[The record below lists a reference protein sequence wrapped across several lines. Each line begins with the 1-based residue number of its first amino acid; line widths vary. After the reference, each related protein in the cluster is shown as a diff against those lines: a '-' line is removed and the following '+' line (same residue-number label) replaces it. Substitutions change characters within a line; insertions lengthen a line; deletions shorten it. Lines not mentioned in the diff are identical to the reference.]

1 MFSKIKNNSINQ
13 SINYPIRTLIISICC
28 TLFVFWGFKNFKV
41 DDDLVKTF
49 PQNMESKLIWD
60 DIQEQFGQTEFIF
73 VAFGEPGHD
82 ILKDKWAVAQSQF
95 FTDAILQIMP
105 DKVDKVISL
114 STYNKIDGDSI
125 EIDIGLLQDENFI
138 GTFSN
143 DLITTKKLD
152 NIRTYL
158 DNNPEQKKR
167 LISSNNDYLNIAIR
181 PIDDSS
187 FSDIVFEVKD
197 LAYKHLGNYDIH
209 FAGQPYLA
217 GETPALIKKDV
228 STLMLI
234 GIIIMF
240 IILFL
245 NLRSFYAVF
254 IIILTILS
262 SFSAML
268 GFMGWMRYLTGSNYF
283 DFTMMNTSMPI
294 ILLTI
299 ANSDG
304 VHIVS
309 RFFRELRIS
318 KDKKTALQSTM
329 GNLTQPIFLTS
340 VTTSA
345 AFITMIASPLEYMVG
360 YSFGIAFGVMWALF
374 LSCTMLPSLI
384 SLKNWALNSRA
395 IANESSLERFT
406 AYLGQ
411 LVTSKPRIVLFGGL
425 FVVFISMI
433 GIWFVNVEVNVIK
446 FYKKGNPIRES
457 TVFIDENFTGT
468 MNLSIKL
475 ENEFTDSDGY
485 PDYDNY
491 LKVYNLQKFLEE
503 NNQISTTFSFI
514 DVLGDAHKA
523 YMDTESD
530 FIPDEDTLDGIY
542 RFLGSSSD
550 DIRNDLISLLGT
562 DYERDLSYLDKFLV
576 TAMIKTISTAEIQ
589 ALIEETENYIEQ
601 NFIILTNYNG
611 VWNLGEQFIDTNE
624 NGLYDQAE
632 EFIDTNE
639 NGFYDQTEKFTDIN
653 KNDIWDDKEEFSDY
667 QKKIQ
672 ISGLSVFINDFV
684 NIIVKSSIT
693 SILLSIIIIL
703 FITGLF
709 FRSIKWGMLSI
720 VPLVSAVILN
730 FGLMGIFGVDLN
742 HMTALLSAVIIGVG
756 VDFSIHYISD
766 YRRNLINNVDVD
778 KINLKTAQDV
788 GYPVLLDVVSNMG
801 FIALLFSILIP
812 LNHMGGL
819 MVFAMISTSF
829 GTLTVLAGLIQIL
842 KVKKV

>member
-28 TLFVFWGFKNFKV
+28 TLFIFWGFKNFKV

-95 FTDAILQIMP
+95 FTDAILQNLP

-138 GTFSN
+138 ETFSN
-143 DLITTKKLD
+143 DLITAKKLD

-197 LAYKHLGNYDIH
+197 LADKHLGNYHIH

-234 GIIIMF
+234 GIVIMF

-262 SFSAML
+262 SFLAML

-318 KDKKTALQSTM
+318 KDKKTALQLTM
-329 GNLTQPIFLTS
+329 GSLTQPIFLTS

-345 AFITMIASPLEYMVG
+345 AFITMIASPLEYMIG

-395 IANESSLERFT
+395 IANESLLEHFT

-411 LVTSKPRIVLFGGL
+411 LVTSKPRTVLFGGL

-457 TVFIDENFTGT
+457 TVFVDENFTGT
-468 MNLSIKL
+468 MNLSITL

-485 PDYDNY
+485 PNYDNY
-491 LKVYNLQKFLEE
+491 LKAYNLQKFLEK
-503 NNQISTTFSFI
+503 NNQISMTFSFI
-514 DVLGDAHKA
+514 DVLGQAHKA

-542 RFLGSSSD
+542 QFLGPSAN
-550 DIRNDLISLLGT
+550 DIRDDLISLLGEG
-562 DYERDLSYLDKFLV
+562 YERDLSYLDKFLV

-589 ALIEETENYIEQ
+589 VLIEETENYI
-601 NFIILTNYNG
+601 
-611 VWNLGEQFIDTNE
+611 
-624 NGLYDQAE
+624 
-632 EFIDTNE
+632 
-639 NGFYDQTEKFTDIN
+639 N
-653 KNDIWDDKEEFSDY
+653 KNFNSEKSNT
-667 QKKIQ
+667 Q

-684 NIIVKSSIT
+684 NIIVQSSIT
-693 SILLSIIIIL
+693 SILLSIILIL

-720 VPLVSAVILN
+720 VPLASAVILN

-766 YRRNLINNVDVD
+766 YRRNLINKVEVN

-801 FIALLFSILIP
+801 FVALLFSILIP

-829 GTLTVLAGLIQIL
+829 GTLTVLASLIQIL

>member
-1 MFSKIKNNSINQ
+1 MFSKIKNNLINQ
-13 SINYPIRTLIISICC
+13 SLNSPIRTLIISILC
-28 TLFVFWGFKNFKV
+28 TLFIFLGFKNFKV

-60 DIQEQFGQTEFIF
+60 DIQEEFGQTEFIF
-73 VAFGEPGHD
+73 VAFGKPGYN
-82 ILKDKWAVAQSQF
+82 ILNDKWAIAQSQF
-95 FTDAILQIMP
+95 FTDAILSEIS

-114 STYNKIDGDSI
+114 STYNKIDGNNDFL
-125 EIDIGLLQDENFI
+125 DIGLLQDEDFI
-138 GTFSN
+138 KNFSN
-143 DLITTKKLD
+143 DEITLKSLD
-152 NIRTYL
+152 YIRTYL
-158 DNNPEQKKR
+158 SDNPEQKKR

-187 FSDIVFEVKD
+187 FSEIVLQVKD
-197 LAYKHLGNYDIH
+197 LADQYLGDYDIH

-217 GETPALIKKDV
+217 GETPGLIKKDV

-245 NLRSFYAVF
+245 NLRSLYAVL
-254 IIILTILS
+254 IIILTILC
-262 SFSAML
+262 SFLAML

-318 KDKKTALQSTM
+318 KDKKVALQLTM
-329 GNLTQPIFLTS
+329 SSLTQPIFLTS
-340 VTTSA
+340 ITTSA
-345 AFITMIASPLEYMVG
+345 AFITMIYSPLEYMIG
-360 YSFGIAFGVMWALF
+360 YSLGIAFGVMWALF

-384 SLKNWALNSRA
+384 SIKNWGLNSRA
-395 IANESSLERFT
+395 IANENLLERFT
-406 AYLGQ
+406 AFLGRF
-411 LVTSKPRIVLFGGL
+411 VVSKPNIVLFGGL
-425 FVVFISMI
+425 FVVFGSMI

-446 FYKKGNPIRES
+446 FYKQGNPIRES
-457 TVFIDENFTGT
+457 TVFVDDNFTGT

-475 ENEFTDSDGY
+475 ETEITDNEGI
-485 PDYDNY
+485 PNYDNY
-491 LKVYNLQKFLEE
+491 LKLYKLQQFLES
-503 NNQISTTFSFI
+503 NDQISMTFSFADI
-514 DVLGDAHKA
+514 LGQSYKA
-523 YMDTESD
+523 YTNSD
-530 FIPDEDTLDGIY
+530 SEFIPSPEELTGTYTMLDYSDKSEIED
-542 RFLGSSSD
+542 
-550 DIRNDLISLLGT
+550 DLISLLGENY
-562 DYERDLSYLDKFLV
+562 DDADVGFGDLDKLLV

-589 ALIEETENYIEQ
+589 TLIQETENYIDEHF
-601 NFIILTNYNG
+601 NS
-611 VWNLGEQFIDTNE
+611 
-624 NGLYDQAE
+624 E
-632 EFIDTNE
+632 ESNIE
-639 NGFYDQTEKFTDIN
+639 
-653 KNDIWDDKEEFSDY
+653 
-667 QKKIQ
+667 

-684 NIIVKSSIT
+684 NIIVQSSIT
-693 SILLSIIIIL
+693 SILLSIILIL

-709 FRSIKWGMLSI
+709 FRSVKWGLLSI
-720 VPLVSAVILN
+720 VPLTSAVILN

-766 YRRNLINNVDVD
+766 YRRNLINKVDVD

-829 GTLTVLAGLIQIL
+829 GTLTVLASLIQIL

>member
-1 MFSKIKNNSINQ
+1 MFSKVKNNLIKQ
-13 SINYPIRTLIISICC
+13 SLNFPIRTLLLSICC
-28 TLFVFWGFKNFKV
+28 TLFIFLGFQNFKI

-60 DIQEQFGQTEFIF
+60 DIQEEFGQTEFVF
-73 VAFGEPGHD
+73 VAFGKPGFD

-95 FTDAILQIMP
+95 FTDAILSEMS
-105 DKVDKVISL
+105 DKIDKVISL
-114 STYNKIDGDSI
+114 STYNKIDGDNQFL
-125 EIDIGLLQDENFI
+125 DIGLLQDENFI
-138 GTFSN
+138 QNFSN
-143 DLITTKKLD
+143 DQIIKKNLND
-152 NIRTYL
+152 IRVYL

-167 LISSNNDYLNIAIR
+167 LISNNNDYLNIAIR

-187 FSDIVFEVKD
+187 FSDIVLQVKD
-197 LAYKHLGNYDIH
+197 LAFEHLGDYDIH

-217 GETPALIKKDV
+217 GETPSLIKKDV

-245 NLRSFYAVF
+245 NLRSIYAVF
-254 IIILTILS
+254 IILITIIS
-262 SFSAML
+262 SFLAML

-309 RFFRELRIS
+309 RFFRELRVS
-318 KDKKTALQSTM
+318 KDKKTALQLTM
-329 GNLTQPIFLTS
+329 GSLTQPIFLTS

-345 AFITMIASPLEYMVG
+345 AFITMIASPLEYMIG

-384 SLKNWALNSRA
+384 AMKSWALNSKA
-395 IANESSLERFT
+395 IANESLLERFT
-406 AYLGQ
+406 AYLGK

-433 GIWFVNVEVNVIK
+433 GVWLVNVEVNVIK

-457 TVFIDENFTGT
+457 TVFVDDNFTGT

-475 ENEFTDSDGY
+475 ETNITDDEGI
-485 PDYDNY
+485 PDYDTY
-491 LKVYNLQKFLEE
+491 LKIYKLQEFLES
-503 NNQISTTFSFI
+503 NHQISMTFSFL
-514 DVLGDAHKA
+514 DVLGQSYKA
-523 YMDTESD
+523 YMNSESE
-530 FIPDEDTLDGIY
+530 FIPNQEALEGTYTMLSISDKTDIEDDLVALLGENYDED
-542 RFLGSSSD
+542 F
-550 DIRNDLISLLGT
+550 
-562 DYERDLSYLDKFLV
+562 YELNQLLV

-589 ALIEETENYIEQ
+589 ALIVETENYIDKYF
-601 NFIILTNYNG
+601 NH
-611 VWNLGEQFIDTNE
+611 
-624 NGLYDQAE
+624 
-632 EFIDTNE
+632 
-639 NGFYDQTEKFTDIN
+639 N
-653 KNDIWDDKEEFSDY
+653 KSNV
-667 QKKIQ
+667 Q

-693 SILLSIIIIL
+693 SILLSIVLIL

-720 VPLVSAVILN
+720 VPLTSAVILN

-766 YRRNLINNVDVD
+766 YRRNLINKVEVD
-778 KINLKTAQDV
+778 KINLKTSQDV

-829 GTLTVLAGLIQIL
+829 GTLTVLASLIQIL
-842 KVKKV
+842 KIKKV

>member
-1 MFSKIKNNSINQ
+1 MFSKIKNNLINQ
-13 SINYPIRTLIISICC
+13 SLNCPIRTLIISICC

-60 DIQEQFGQTEFIF
+60 DIQEEFGQTEFIF
-73 VAFGEPGHD
+73 VAFGKPGHN
-82 ILKDKWAVAQSQF
+82 ILKDKWAVAQNQF
-95 FTDAILQIMP
+95 FTHAIEEEI
-105 DKVDKVISL
+105 KEVDKVISL
-114 STYNKIDGDSI
+114 STYNKIDGNDDFL
-125 EIDIGLLQDENFI
+125 DIGLLQDKDFIKNF
-138 GTFSN
+138 N
-143 DLITTKKLD
+143 DTLITTTNLD
-152 NIRTYL
+152 DIRIYL
-158 DNNPEQKKR
+158 DKNPEQKKR
-167 LISSNNDYLNIAIR
+167 LISTNNDYLNIAIR

-187 FSDIVFEVKD
+187 FSDIVLQVKD
-197 LAYKHLGNYDIH
+197 LAYKHLGDYDIH

-217 GETPALIKKDV
+217 GETPGLIKKDV

-245 NLRSFYAVF
+245 NLRSLYAVF
-254 IIILTILS
+254 IILITIIC
-262 SFSAML
+262 SFLAML

-318 KDKKTALQSTM
+318 KDKKIALQLTM
-329 GNLTQPIFLTS
+329 SSLTQPIFLTS
-340 VTTSA
+340 ITTSA
-345 AFITMIASPLEYMVG
+345 AFITMISSPLEYMIG

-384 SLKNWALNSRA
+384 ALKQWSLNSRA
-395 IANESSLERFT
+395 ISNESILERLT
-406 AYLGQ
+406 GYLGHF
-411 LVTSKPRIVLFGGL
+411 VVSKPRTVLFSGL
-425 FVVFISMI
+425 FIVFISMI
-433 GIWFVNVEVNVIK
+433 GIWLINVEVNIIK

-457 TVFIDENFTGT
+457 TVFVDENFTGT

-475 ENEFTDSDGY
+475 ETEFTDEEANSN
-485 PDYDNY
+485 YDNY
-491 LKVYNLQKFLEE
+491 LKAYNLQKFLEQ
-503 NNQISTTFSFI
+503 NDQISMTFSFV
-514 DVLGDAHKA
+514 DVLGQA
-523 YMDTESD
+523 YNAYTQDST
-530 FIPDEDTLDGIY
+530 FIPNDTLLTGTY
-542 RFLGSSSD
+542 QMLQYSD
-550 DIRNDLISLLGT
+550 KKSIDDDLISLLGK
-562 DYERDLSYLDKFLV
+562 DYEKDLSYLDQFLV

-589 ALIEETENYIEQ
+589 QLIEETETYI
-601 NFIILTNYNG
+601 
-611 VWNLGEQFIDTNE
+611 
-624 NGLYDQAE
+624 
-632 EFIDTNE
+632 
-639 NGFYDQTEKFTDIN
+639 
-653 KNDIWDDKEEFSDY
+653 DKYFN
-667 QKKIQ
+667 QKESNVQ

-693 SILLSIIIIL
+693 SILLSIILIL

-720 VPLVSAVILN
+720 VPLTSAVILN

-742 HMTALLSAVIIGVG
+742 HMTALLSSVIIGVG

-766 YRRNLINNVDVD
+766 YRRNLINKVEFN
-778 KINLKTAQDV
+778 KINLRTAQDV
-788 GYPVLLDVVSNMG
+788 GYPILLDVASNMG

-819 MVFAMISTSF
+819 MVFAMVSTSF
-829 GTLTVLAGLIQIL
+829 GTLTVLASLIQIL
-842 KVKKV
+842 KIKKI

>member
-1 MFSKIKNNSINQ
+1 MFSKIKNNVINQ
-13 SINYPIRTLIISICC
+13 SLNFPVRTLIISIFC
-28 TLFVFWGFKNFKV
+28 TSFIFWGFKNFKV

-49 PQNMESKLIWD
+49 PQNMKSKLIWD
-60 DIQEQFGQTEFIF
+60 DIQEEFGQTEFIF
-73 VAFGEPGHD
+73 VAFGKPGHN
-82 ILKDKWAVAQSQF
+82 ILKDKWAIAQSQF
-95 FTDAILQIMP
+95 FTNAIEKEIEE
-105 DKVDKVISL
+105 VDRVLSL
-114 STYNKIDGDSI
+114 STYNKIDGNNDFL
-125 EIDIGLLQDENFI
+125 DIGLLQDEYFIENF
-138 GTFSN
+138 GN
-143 DLITTKKLD
+143 DEITVKILD
-152 NIRTYL
+152 DISKYL
-158 DNNPEQKKR
+158 NDNPDQKKR
-167 LISSNNDYLNIAIR
+167 LVSSNNDYLNIAIR

-187 FSDIVFEVKD
+187 FSDIVFQVKD
-197 LAYKHLGNYDIH
+197 LAGQHLGDYDIH

-217 GETPALIKKDV
+217 GETPGLIKKDV

-245 NLRSFYAVF
+245 NLRSPYAVF
-254 IIILTILS
+254 IIILTITC
-262 SFSAML
+262 SFLAML
-268 GFMGWMRYLTGSNYF
+268 GFMGWMRYLTNSNYF

-318 KDKKTALQSTM
+318 KDKKTALQLTM
-329 GNLTQPIFLTS
+329 SSLTQPIFLTS

-345 AFITMIASPLEYMVG
+345 AFITMITSPLEYMLG

-384 SLKNWALNSRA
+384 SLKNWALNSKA
-395 IANESSLERFT
+395 IRNESLLERFT
-406 AYLGQ
+406 AHLGQ
-411 LVTSKPRIVLFGGL
+411 FVVLKPHIVLFGGL

-446 FYKKGNPIRES
+446 FYKQGNPIRES
-457 TVFIDENFTGT
+457 TVFVDENFTGT
-468 MNLSIKL
+468 MNLSVKL
-475 ENEFTDSDGY
+475 ETNITDDEGI
-485 PDYDNY
+485 PNYDNY
-491 LKVYNLQKFLEE
+491 LKIYNLQKFLEK
-503 NNQISTTFSFI
+503 NDQISMTFSFI
-514 DVLGDAHKA
+514 DVLGQSYKA
-523 YMDTESD
+523 YMNSD
-530 FIPDEDTLDGIY
+530 SEFIPNQEALEGTYTMLSISDKTEIDEDLV
-542 RFLGSSSD
+542 
-550 DIRNDLISLLGT
+550 SLLGENY
-562 DYERDLSYLDKFLV
+562 DEDFYQLDKLLI

-589 ALIEETENYIEQ
+589 ALIEETENYIDEHFNSQ
-601 NFIILTNYNG
+601 ESNI
-611 VWNLGEQFIDTNE
+611 E
-624 NGLYDQAE
+624 
-632 EFIDTNE
+632 
-639 NGFYDQTEKFTDIN
+639 
-653 KNDIWDDKEEFSDY
+653 
-667 QKKIQ
+667 

-684 NIIVKSSIT
+684 NIIVQSSIT
-693 SILLSIIIIL
+693 SILLSIVLIL

-709 FRSIKWGMLSI
+709 FKSIKWGLLSI
-720 VPLVSAVILN
+720 VPLTSAVILN

-766 YRRNLINNVDVD
+766 YRRNLINKMDVD

-829 GTLTVLAGLIQIL
+829 GTLTILASLIQIL

>member
-530 FIPDEDTLDGIY
+530 FIPDENTLDGIY
-542 RFLGSSSD
+542 QFLAPSTNN
-550 DIRNDLISLLGT
+550 IRDDLISLLGT
-562 DYERDLSYLDKFLV
+562 NYDRDLSYLDKFLV

-589 ALIEETENYIEQ
+589 VLIEETENYI
-601 NFIILTNYNG
+601 
-611 VWNLGEQFIDTNE
+611 
-624 NGLYDQAE
+624 
-632 EFIDTNE
+632 
-639 NGFYDQTEKFTDIN
+639 N
-653 KNDIWDDKEEFSDY
+653 KNFNSEESNT
-667 QKKIQ
+667 Q

-684 NIIVKSSIT
+684 NIIVESSIT
-693 SILLSIIIIL
+693 SILLSIILIL

-720 VPLVSAVILN
+720 VPLASAVILN